1 MRAAQTKGAD
11 VVNSTTTIQDIIN
24 RRVETS
30 LADLL
35 LTVYDAGYCAGANV
49 SSAPP
54 AHTGLADLLL
64 LLEARHRAEILASR
78 GWLPPPLLHDE
89 IPGWLLAQCERQN
102 ALGDATPPAGREDRR

>member
-1 MRAAQTKGAD
+1 MS
-11 VVNSTTTIQDIIN
+11 NSTTIAEIVRSRTE
-24 RRVETS
+24 RG

-35 LTVYDAGYCAGANV
+35 LTIYDAGYCAGANV
-49 SSAPP
+49 PGAPP

-78 GWLPPPLLHDE
+78 GWLPPPLMSDE

-102 ALGDATPPAGREDRR
+102 ALGDATPPAEFERP